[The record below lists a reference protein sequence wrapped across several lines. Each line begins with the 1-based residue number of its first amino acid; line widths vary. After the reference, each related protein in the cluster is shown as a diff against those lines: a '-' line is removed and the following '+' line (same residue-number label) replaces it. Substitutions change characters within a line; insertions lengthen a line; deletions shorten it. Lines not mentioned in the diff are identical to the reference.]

1 MQYLL
6 LSMLVG
12 ALFGG
17 GMAIAQSPA
26 EPPKENSKKPH
37 YVAKFDE
44 EFKAADKDGDGGLTK
59 SEAESARMDRVVNH
73 FDKLDAD
80 RDGKVTRTEIRA
92 LVRGRLT
99 L

>member
-6 LSMLVG
+6 MSMLAG

-26 EPPKENSKKPH
+26 DPPTETKKPR
-37 YVAKFDE
+37 YLAKFDE
-44 EFKAADKDGDGGLTK
+44 EFKAADKDSDGGLTRA
-59 SEAESARMDRVVNH
+59 EAESARMGRVVDN

-80 RDGKVTRTEIRA
+80 KDGKVTRTEIRA

>member
-6 LSMLVG
+6 MSMLVG

-17 GMAIAQSPA
+17 GMAIAQSPT
-26 EPPKENSKKPH
+26 EPPKESKKPR
-37 YVAKFDE
+37 YIARFDE
-44 EFKAADKDGDGGLTK
+44 EFNSADKNGDGGLTRN
-59 SEAESARMDRVVNH
+59 EAESARMNRVTDN

-80 RDGKVTRTEIRA
+80 KDGKVTRNEIRA
-92 LVRGRLT
+92 LVRGKLT

>member
-6 LSMLVG
+6 VSMLVG

-17 GMAIAQSPA
+17 GMAIAQSAA
-26 EPPKENSKKPH
+26 EPPKESRKPS
-37 YVAKFDE
+37 YLAKFDE
-44 EFKAADKDGDGGLTK
+44 LFKTADKDGDGGLTRA
-59 SEAESARMDRVVNH
+59 EAESARMGRVVDN
-73 FDKLDAD
+73 FDRLDAD
-80 RDGKVTRTEIRA
+80 KDGKVTRTEIRA